1 MYNKLPYTTQQQ
13 GPNYASDARGKANRA
28 FELSPSWYVEAQN
41 TIKANHGIAG
51 DPDVIANNTID
62 DAIDDAIN
70 ALI

>member
-1 MYNKLPYTTQQQ
+1 
-13 GPNYASDARGKANRA
+13 
-28 FELSPSWYVEAQN
+28 VEAQN
-41 TIKANHGIAG
+41 SIKANHGIAG